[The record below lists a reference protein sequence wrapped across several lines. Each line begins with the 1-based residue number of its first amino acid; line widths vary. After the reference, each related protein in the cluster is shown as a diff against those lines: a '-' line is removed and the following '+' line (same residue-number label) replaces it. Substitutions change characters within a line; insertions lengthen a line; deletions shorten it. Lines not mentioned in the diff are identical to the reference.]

1 MADVIVIG
9 AGVGGLAAALRLRAA
24 GHRVRVLERRAHIGG
39 KLDVR
44 QRDGFCFDIG
54 PSLLTL
60 PSLFDDL
67 LRGCSTSLA
76 DEVDLVRLDP
86 QIRHWWP
93 GGGTFD
99 SRNDPAGTAQAVEE
113 LSPGAGSAYRSFLSR
128 GEHIWEV
135 SERSFLAGPMTVGPS
150 LIRRLRSPRDLV
162 TIDPLRTLDRV
173 ARRAF
178 TDPRLVQWAGRYATY
193 SGSSPFRAPATLACI
208 PAVEARF
215 GVWYPRGGMG
225 ALGAALGRVAERAG
239 VVVETGAEVVAV
251 EADGAAV
258 RGVRTDEGVRHR
270 AEVVVA
276 NVDAE
281 HLYLDL
287 LPDPERLERARRAH
301 RSMSAFV
308 VLAGVRGSTPGI
320 AHHMV
325 WFPADQAGEFRQL
338 VDERTFADDPT
349 IYACVSSLT
358 DPSQAPAGHE
368 NWFLLVNAPSG
379 RSIDRDAYQR
389 LVLERLASRGVDL
402 RARLCFTEV
411 IAPDD
416 IADTYRSPGGSI
428 YGTSSDGWRAAFLRP
443 PNRGSRR
450 GLYLVGGSSHP
461 GGGLPLVAI
470 SGRIVADLVR
480 ADGW

>member
-1 MADVIVIG
+1 M
-9 AGVGGLAAALRLRAA
+9 
-24 GHRVRVLERRAHIGG
+24 
-39 KLDVR
+39 
-44 QRDGFCFDIG
+44 
-54 PSLLTL
+54 
-60 PSLFDDL
+60 
-67 LRGCSTSLA
+67 
-76 DEVDLVRLDP
+76 
-86 QIRHWWP
+86 
-93 GGGTFD
+93 
-99 SRNDPAGTAQAVEE
+99 
-113 LSPGAGSAYRSFLSR
+113 
-128 GEHIWEV
+128 
-135 SERSFLAGPMTVGPS
+135 
-150 LIRRLRSPRDLV
+150 
-162 TIDPLRTLDRV
+162 
-173 ARRAF
+173 
-178 TDPRLVQWAGRYATY
+178 QWAGRYATY

-239 VVVETGAEVVAV
+239 VVIETGAEVVAV

-258 RGVRTDEGVRHR
+258 RGVRTVEGVRHR

-281 HLYLDL
+281 YLYLDL
-287 LPDPERLERARRAH
+287 LPDPDWLARARRAH

-308 VLAGVRGSTPGI
+308 VLAAVRGSTPGI

-368 NWFLLVNAPSG
+368 NWFLLVNAPCG

-416 IADTYRSPGGSI
+416 IADAYRSPGGSI

-443 PNRGSRR
+443 RNRGSRR